1 MRDNKNL
8 SGLHKKEGHLSSGI
22 RNIAIIAHVDH
33 GKTTLV
39 DAMLRQSGTFR
50 ANEQV
55 VERVMDSNELE
66 RERGIRILH
75 RTFALVSIRADSRP
89 LQEKMR
95 VRWISANRFAPHRK
109 SPLVHGHGYRVGCI
123 VVLER
128 CKERDSA
135 CPSIATAAEF

>member
-1 MRDNKNL
+1 MGVHHRDAPL
-8 SGLHKKEGHLSSGI
+8 GLAGECSEPRL
-22 RNIAIIAHVDH
+22 RLD
-33 GKTTLV
+33 
-39 DAMLRQSGTFR
+39 RQSGVAVRDATAKR
-50 ANEQV
+50 IIPAVLGDPENRGV
-55 VERVMDSNELE
+55 LSAWLE